1 MWHIQATL
9 DDQPLADDDKI
20 LLENGINVGFSC
32 TFENGLCSGWL
43 SSKERVTGFEIT
55 NYWNF
60 IHPARGSVSAKKLP
74 KKVLR

>member
-43 SSKERVTGFEIT
+43 SSKERVTGFENDCKYFSLCTILT
-55 NYWNF
+55 F
-60 IHPARGSVSAKKLP
+60 GLRMAEKLTVSI
-74 KKVLR
+74 

>member
-43 SSKERVTGFEIT
+43 SSKERVTRSE
-55 NYWNF
+55 
-60 IHPARGSVSAKKLP
+60 K
-74 KKVLR
+74 

>member
-20 LLENGINVGFSC
+20 LLENGIHVGFSC

-43 SSKERVTGFEIT
+43 SSKERVTGFE
-55 NYWNF
+55 NDCNF
-60 IHPARGSVSAKKLP
+60 IIKFVTL
-74 KKVLR
+74 